1 MSIAGTPGREPSLD
15 YCESLAPDGT
25 VTPFSIGNSA
35 CTANLV
41 QLHDIG
47 VYAENSTRFTPWLRT
62 DVGLR
67 EEFYGGTDRSL
78 IPGTVF
84 STTPF
89 SQNVTLFQPKGSLAL
104 GPWYRTELY
113 VSAGRGFHSDDIRGV
128 SGTVPLEG
136 IPGTGAPSSLL
147 VRADGEEVGLR
158 SGAIPRTQIQLALFN
173 IDLQSELVYDQDQ
186 GLDQP
191 GPPSARDGVEFSAQ
205 YKPFAW
211 LEVNTDLSFSH
222 ARFDL
227 ADRDALLA
235 NFGDSGTY
243 IPNAPDFVGSF
254 GVLVDNLGRWYGGL
268 QVRVLGSY
276 PLTSDNS
283 QRDAGYTETNVDIG
297 YKVSRNLRARVEVF
311 NLFDVKANAG
321 AYYYT
326 TVIPGDGGVP
336 TADHQNHPL
345 EPLSARVSMTA
356 FF

>member
-1 MSIAGTPGREPSLD
+1 
-15 YCESLAPDGT
+15 
-25 VTPFSIGNSA
+25 
-35 CTANLV
+35 V

-62 DVGLR
+62 DIGFR

-78 IPGTVF
+78 IAGTVF
-84 STTPF
+84 STAPF

-104 GPWYRTELY
+104 GPWSKTEIYL
-113 VSAGRGFHSDDIRGV
+113 SAGRGYHSDDIRGV

-158 SGAIPRTQIQLALFN
+158 SGLVPRTQIQVALFN

-191 GPPSARDGVEFSAQ
+191 GPPSARSGVEVSAQ
-205 YKPFAW
+205 YRPVRW

-227 ADRDALLA
+227 ANRAALLA
-235 NFGDSGTY
+235 NYGDAGTY

-276 PLTSDNS
+276 PLVSDNS
-283 QRDAGYTETNVDIG
+283 QRDAGYTETNVNVG
-297 YKVSRNLRARVEVF
+297 YKISPDLRAQIEVF

-326 TVIPGDGGVP
+326 TVISGDNGVP

-345 EPLSARVSMTA
+345 EPLSARVSVKA